1 MEESSSGDSAD
12 KVLADRYIIQFKAA
26 TGFTVVL
33 EYGSVKE
40 MEATAS
46 QIEEAGLSWE
56 RLSQFNPKFDQA
68 DLFMDMRSP
77 VCAAQFD
84 LEDWI

>member
-26 TGFTVVL
+26 TGFMVVL
-33 EYGSVKE
+33 EYGGVKE